1 MSKAIQSMTDPNTA
15 VLLLLDGVYHS
26 IEIDEE
32 HDQISLRQ
40 FDTATMQDDTESSVY
55 DNITEKS
62 EQLLAAFK
70 EIGKRVDAR
79 RTGDDDAV

>member
-1 MSKAIQSMTDPNTA
+1 MSKAIQSMTDPNTV
-15 VLLLLDGVYHS
+15 VLLFLDGVYHS

-40 FDTATMQDDTESSVY
+40 FDTATMQDDTESWVY
-55 DNITEKS
+55 DDITEKS

-79 RTGDDDAV
+79 RAGDDDAV